1 MPVFLGEA
9 FWSTFSTLNLY
20 PGGHHSN
27 GLSYVAYVMW
37 YFTWHTDSMDRMDDF
52 LWLSASTA
60 RFTYG
65 APRAFAF
72 GDEGRLLWFLRS
84 TGPTDPLDSL
94 WVLDTA
100 TGAETRLADPREL
113 SPEPAP
119 LPVAERRLRERTRL
133 VAAGIG
139 TYALSGDGRRA
150 VFALYGRLY
159 EVTREAEGGAGAGA
173 PAQPK
178 ELPTAGPLFDP
189 RPNADGSRVAYV
201 TGDALHTVP
210 GGRVSPDDGAR
221 WGVAEFAA
229 AEELGRHRGHWWSP
243 DGQSLLAARVD
254 ESALQRRWFADPAH
268 PELPAED
275 FAYPEAGGPNADVRL
290 WVLGPDGGRV
300 RLDWDTETYPYVSD
314 VEWPAVPGDTGAA
327 SEILLTVQDR
337 LQRRVLLLGA
347 DPATGRTR
355 ELSRTEHP
363 QWVDPMLPG
372 TPARLADGRMLT
384 SADTPGGAARA
395 LALDGVLLT
404 GDGLQVRRVAGA
416 HGNRLL
422 IEAGR
427 RDPSEQQVL
436 LLDPDTGALTPLAD
450 GPGVHSVQ
458 AAAGAL
464 LLTSAD
470 ADGIRRVLRT
480 PDGREFTP
488 RDLSEPLPYR
498 VVPVLERVTEHRIP
512 TALVLPRGHVPGT
525 RLPVLLDSY
534 GGPGM
539 QDVSAEPRRW
549 QARQWWAD
557 QGFAVVTIDNRG
569 TAYVSP
575 AFTHAMYRGFSD
587 VTLDD
592 QVAALHALGQ
602 RHGDLDL
609 TRVAIRG
616 WSYGGYLSA
625 LAVLRRPDVFH
636 AAAAGAAPTD
646 FRQYDTA
653 YTERYLGLPQEHPR
667 VYERDSLIPDAVG
680 LSRPL
685 LLVTG
690 LADDNVH
697 PSHTLRLSQA
707 LYDAGRPHQ
716 LLALPGVTHM
726 TPGGAREKVMALE
739 LEFFRKELGLA

>member
-1 MPVFLGEA
+1 
-9 FWSTFSTLNLY
+9 
-20 PGGHHSN
+20 
-27 GLSYVAYVMW
+27 
-37 YFTWHTDSMDRMDDF
+37 MDRMDDF
-52 LWLSASTA
+52 LRLSASTA

-100 TGAETRLADPREL
+100 TGTETRLADPREL

-119 LPVAERRLRERTRL
+119 LPVAERRLRERSRL

-139 TYALSGDGRRA
+139 SYTLCADGHKA

-159 EVTREAEGGAGAGA
+159 EVTREADAGQ

-178 ELPTAGPLFDP
+178 ELPTAGPVFDP
-189 RPNADGSRVAYV
+189 LPSPDGSRIAYV
-201 TGDALHTVP
+201 ADDALHTVP
-210 GGRVSPDDGAR
+210 GGRVSPGDGAR
-221 WGVAEFAA
+221 WGVSEFAA
-229 AEELGRHRGHWWSP
+229 AEELDRHRGHWWSP
-243 DGQSLLAARVD
+243 DGQRLLAARVD

-275 FAYPEAGGPNADVRL
+275 FAYPEAGGPNADVQL
-290 WVLGPDGGRV
+290 WVFGPGGDPAV
-300 RLDWDTETYPYVSD
+300 RLAWDAETYPYVSD
-314 VEWPAVPGDTGAA
+314 AGWDSPA
-327 SEILLTVQDR
+327 EILLTVQDR
-337 LQRRVLLLGA
+337 LQRHVLLLSA
-347 DPATGRTR
+347 DPDTGRTR
-355 ELSRTEHP
+355 ELSRTTHP

-404 GDGLQVRRVAGA
+404 GDGLQVRKVAGA

-436 LLDPDTGALTPLAD
+436 LLDPDTGELTALAD
-450 GPGVHSVQ
+450 GPGVHSVL
-458 AAAGAL
+458 ASAGAL

-480 PDGREFTP
+480 ADGRTTDSKSSTP
-488 RDLSEPLPYR
+488 GDLSQPLPYR
-498 VVPVLERVTEHRIP
+498 VVPVLERVTEHGVP
-512 TALVLPRGHVPGT
+512 TALVWPRGHVPGT
-525 RLPVLLDSY
+525 RLPVLMDSY

-549 QARQWWAD
+549 QLRQWWAD
-557 QGFAVVTIDNRG
+557 QGFAVVTVDNRG

-575 AFTHAMYRGFSD
+575 QFTHAMYRGFSE
-587 VTLDD
+587 VTLED
-592 QVAALHALGQ
+592 QVAALQALGA

-609 TRVAIRG
+609 TRVGIRG

-653 YTERYLGLPQEHPR
+653 YTERYLGLPAEHPE
-667 VYERDSLIPDAVG
+667 VYERDSLLADAAG
-680 LSRPL
+680 LTRPL

-697 PSHTLRLSQA
+697 PSHTLRLSRA
-707 LYDAGRPHQ
+707 LTDAGRPHQ

-726 TPGGAREKVMALE
+726 TPGGVREKIVAQE
-739 LEFFRKELGLA
+739 LAFFRRELG

>member
-1 MPVFLGEA
+1 
-9 FWSTFSTLNLY
+9 
-20 PGGHHSN
+20 
-27 GLSYVAYVMW
+27 
-37 YFTWHTDSMDRMDDF
+37 MDRMDDF
-52 LWLSASTA
+52 LRLSASTA

-65 APRAFAF
+65 APRAFVF

-100 TGAETRLADPREL
+100 TGTETLLADPREL

-139 TYALSGDGRRA
+139 TYALSGDGLRA

-159 EVTREAEGGAGAGA
+159 EVTSEASRDAGAGRSA
-173 PAQPK
+173 QPAQPK
-178 ELPTAGPLFDP
+178 EIPAAGPVFDP
-189 RPNADGSRVAYV
+189 RPNADASCVAYV
-201 TGDALHTVP
+201 ADDVLHTAP
-210 GGRVSPDDGAR
+210 GGRISPVDGAR

-229 AEELGRHRGHWWSP
+229 AEELGRSRGHWWSP

-254 ESALQRRWFADPAH
+254 ESGLQRRWFADPAH

-275 FAYPEAGGPNADVRL
+275 FAYPEAGGPNADVQL
-290 WVLGPDGGRV
+290 WVFATAGGRDAAGDGAAERAV
-300 RLDWDTETYPYVSD
+300 RLDWDAETYPYVSD
-314 VEWPAVPGDTGAA
+314 AGWESA

-337 LQRRVLLLGA
+337 LQRNVLLLSA

-355 ELSRTEHP
+355 ELSRTTHP
-363 QWVDPMLPG
+363 QWVDPLLPG

-404 GDGLQVRRVAGA
+404 GDDLQVRRVAGT
-416 HGNRLL
+416 HGDRLL

-427 RDPSEQQVL
+427 RDPSEQQVF
-436 LLDPDTGALTPLAD
+436 LLDPDTGGLSPLAD

-458 AAAGAL
+458 ASAGTL

-480 PDGREFTP
+480 ADGREFTP
-488 RDLSEPLPYR
+488 GDLSQPLPYR
-498 VVPVLERVTEHRIP
+498 VVPLLERVTEHAVP

-549 QARQWWAD
+549 QHRQWWAD
-557 QGFAVVTIDNRG
+557 QGFAVITIDNRG
-569 TAYVSP
+569 TAYASP
-575 AFTHAMYRGFSD
+575 HHTHAMYRGFSD

-592 QVAALHALGQ
+592 QVAALAALGE
-602 RHGDLDL
+602 RHADLDL
-609 TRVAIRG
+609 TRVGIRG

-646 FRQYDTA
+646 FRHYDTA
-653 YTERYLGLPQEHPR
+653 YTERYLGLPADHPE
-667 VYERDSLIPDAVG
+667 VYERDCLVSDAAA

-707 LYDAGRPHQ
+707 LFDAGRPHQ

-726 TPGGAREKVMALE
+726 TPGGVREKIMALE

>member
-1 MPVFLGEA
+1 
-9 FWSTFSTLNLY
+9 
-20 PGGHHSN
+20 
-27 GLSYVAYVMW
+27 
-37 YFTWHTDSMDRMDDF
+37 MDRMDDF
-52 LWLSASTA
+52 LRLSASTA

-65 APRAFAF
+65 APRAFSF

-84 TGPTDPLDSL
+84 TGPTDPFDSL

-113 SPEPAP
+113 SPEPGP
-119 LPVAERRLRERTRL
+119 LPLVERRLRERSRL

-139 TYALSGDGRRA
+139 SYALSADGLTA
-150 VFALYGRLY
+150 LFALYGRLY
-159 EVTREAEGGAGAGA
+159 EVTREAGAGA

-178 ELPTAGPLFDP
+178 EIPTAGPVFDP
-189 RPNADGSRVAYV
+189 RPSPDASRIAYV
-201 TGDALHTVP
+201 TDDALHTVP

-221 WGVAEFAA
+221 WGVSEFAA
-229 AEELGRHRGHWWSP
+229 AEELDRHRGHWWSP
-243 DGQSLLAARVD
+243 DGERLLAARVD

-275 FAYPEAGGPNADVRL
+275 FAYPEAGGPNADVRF
-290 WVLGPDGGRV
+290 WVLGPGADNAV

-314 VEWPAVPGDTGAA
+314 VEWPPSDTVPP
-327 SEILLTVQDR
+327 EILLTVQDR
-337 LQRRVLLLGA
+337 LQQNVLLLSA
-347 DPATGRTR
+347 DPDTGRTR
-355 ELSRTEHP
+355 ELSRTTHP

-404 GDGLQVRRVAGA
+404 GEGLQVRKVAGT

-422 IEAGR
+422 IEAAL
-427 RDPSEQQVL
+427 RDPAEQQVL
-436 LLDPDTGALTPLAD
+436 LLDPDTGELTPLAD
-450 GPGVHSVQ
+450 GPGVHAVQ
-458 AAAGAL
+458 SAAGAL

-480 PDGREFTP
+480 ADGREFAP
-488 RDLSEPLPYR
+488 VDLSQPLPYR
-498 VVPVLERVTEHRIP
+498 VVPVLERVTEHGVP

-525 RLPVLLDSY
+525 RLPVLMDSY

-549 QARQWWAD
+549 QHRQWWAD
-557 QGFAVVTIDNRG
+557 QGFAVVTVDNRG
-569 TAYVSP
+569 TAHVSP
-575 AFTHAMYRGFSD
+575 RFTHAMFRGFSE
-587 VTLDD
+587 VTLED
-592 QVAALHALGQ
+592 QVAALQALGA
-602 RHGDLDL
+602 RHADLDL
-609 TRVAIRG
+609 NRVGIRG

-653 YTERYLGLPQEHPR
+653 YTERYLGLPQAHPE
-667 VYERDSLIPDAVG
+667 VYERDSLLSDAAG

-707 LYDAGRPHQ
+707 LTDAGRPHQ

-726 TPGGAREKVMALE
+726 TPGGVREKVMALE
-739 LEFFRKELGLA
+739 LEFFRKELGLV

>member
-1 MPVFLGEA
+1 
-9 FWSTFSTLNLY
+9 
-20 PGGHHSN
+20 
-27 GLSYVAYVMW
+27 
-37 YFTWHTDSMDRMDDF
+37 MDRMDDF
-52 LWLSASTA
+52 LRLSASTA

-100 TGAETRLADPREL
+100 TGTETRLADPREL

-119 LPVAERRLRERTRL
+119 LPVAERRLRERSRL

-139 TYALSGDGRRA
+139 SYALCADGHKA

-159 EVTREAEGGAGAGA
+159 EVTREADAGQ

-178 ELPTAGPLFDP
+178 ELPTAGPVFDP
-189 RPNADGSRVAYV
+189 LPSPDGSRIAYV
-201 TGDALHTVP
+201 ADDALHTVP
-210 GGRVSPDDGAR
+210 GGRVSPGDGAR
-221 WGVAEFAA
+221 WGVSEFAA
-229 AEELGRHRGHWWSP
+229 AEELDRHRGHWWSP
-243 DGQSLLAARVD
+243 DGQRLLAARVD

-275 FAYPEAGGPNADVRL
+275 FAYPEAGGPNADVQL
-290 WVLGPDGGRV
+290 WVFGPGGDPAV
-300 RLDWDTETYPYVSD
+300 RFAWDAETYPYVSD
-314 VEWPAVPGDTGAA
+314 AGWDSPA
-327 SEILLTVQDR
+327 EILLTVQDR
-337 LQRRVLLLGA
+337 LQRHVLLLSA
-347 DPATGRTR
+347 DPDTGRTR
-355 ELSRTEHP
+355 ELSRTTHP

-404 GDGLQVRRVAGA
+404 GDGLQVRKVAGA

-436 LLDPDTGALTPLAD
+436 LLDPDTGELTALAD
-450 GPGVHSVQ
+450 GPGVHSVL
-458 AAAGAL
+458 ASAGAL
-464 LLTSAD
+464 LLASAD

-480 PDGREFTP
+480 ADGRTTDSKSSTP
-488 RDLSEPLPYR
+488 GDLSQPLPYR
-498 VVPVLERVTEHRIP
+498 VVPVLERVTEHGVP
-512 TALVLPRGHVPGT
+512 TALVWPRGHVPGT
-525 RLPVLLDSY
+525 RLPVLMDSY

-549 QARQWWAD
+549 QLRQWWAD
-557 QGFAVVTIDNRG
+557 QGFAVVTVDNRG

-575 AFTHAMYRGFSD
+575 QFTHAMYRGFSE
-587 VTLDD
+587 VTLED
-592 QVAALHALGQ
+592 QVAALQALGA

-609 TRVAIRG
+609 TRVGIRG

-653 YTERYLGLPQEHPR
+653 YTERYLGLPAEHPE
-667 VYERDSLIPDAVG
+667 VYERDSLLADAAG
-680 LSRPL
+680 LTRPL

-697 PSHTLRLSQA
+697 PSHTLRLSRA
-707 LYDAGRPHQ
+707 LTDAGRPHQ

-726 TPGGAREKVMALE
+726 TPGGVREKIVAQE
-739 LEFFRKELGLA
+739 LAFFRRELG